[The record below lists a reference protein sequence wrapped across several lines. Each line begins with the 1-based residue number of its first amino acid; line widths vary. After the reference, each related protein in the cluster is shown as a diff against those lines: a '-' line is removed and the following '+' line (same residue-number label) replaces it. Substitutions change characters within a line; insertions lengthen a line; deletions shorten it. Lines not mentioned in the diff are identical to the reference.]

1 MNDRD
6 KKQQEAYRIN
16 LWITFLVMRGSM
28 QITSKT
34 MKSLMIFRSLK
45 VLNDDKRKCHVQ
57 LVKQL
62 KWNFLFKG

>member
-1 MNDRD
+1 
-6 KKQQEAYRIN
+6 
-16 LWITFLVMRGSM
+16 MRGSM